1 MQLGGSVP
9 DHHLLMIEFLRWV
22 SERPRMY
29 ADVMEVWRT
38 SCLTP
43 VGVGRRASGGTHR
56 GPPWHGDADG
66 PRSSCPQRC
75 ERL

>member
-1 MQLGGSVP
+1 
-9 DHHLLMIEFLRWV
+9 
-22 SERPRMY
+22 MY